1 MTHDAA
7 DPNGT
12 DRAMGEDS
20 HSRHHAAGGRDG
32 SDEIDGDTELAEL
45 AELVAL
51 GPALH
56 QEADMVAP
64 GHPPVEAVVRR
75 GRARRLRRRA
85 GVTSAVLGVVAVSLT
100 LTVAPR
106 VTSGPAPPSTTP
118 SELPGPPPATNQST
132 PPERQVVRP
141 YKAKALSGGWWLG
154 LLPDGRQNYLL
165 APNST
170 TRTEFDEQMA
180 DQRRKPSGDNLLPRS
195 IGGGADSEGG
205 NIWGSWRH
213 PGQVRITVTIAGK
226 EREATLYS
234 LPGKPGWGV
243 YYLDAR
249 HVAPRTTYSVTAYDA
264 DGNVFATQ
272 THPSRSTPR

>member
-1 MTHDAA
+1 MTHDAE

-12 DRAMGEDS
+12 DYVMGEDS
-20 HSRHHAAGGRDG
+20 HFRHHGTDGTDGTDGGTDL
-32 SDEIDGDTELAEL
+32 SEL

-56 QEADMVAP
+56 HEADAVAP

-85 GVTSAVLGVVAVSLT
+85 GVTSAVVGVVAVSLT

-106 VTSGPAPPSTTP
+106 VTSGPAPPATTP
-118 SELPGPPPATNQST
+118 SELPGPPPASKQAT

-141 YKAKALSGGWWLG
+141 YQAKALSGGWWLG

-170 TRTEFDEQMA
+170 TKTEFDQQMA
-180 DQRRKPSGDNLLPRS
+180 DQRKKPSGDNLPPRS
-195 IGGGADSEGG
+195 IGGGADSHAG

-234 LPGKPGWGV
+234 LPGEPGWGV

-249 HVAPRTTYSVTAYDA
+249 HLAPRTTYSVTAYDA
-264 DGNVFATQ
+264 DGNVFDTQ
-272 THPSRSTPR
+272 THPSLSTPR

>member
-1 MTHDAA
+1 MTHDAE

-12 DRAMGEDS
+12 DHVMGEDR
-20 HSRHHAAGGRDG
+20 HSRHRATDG
-32 SDEIDGDTELAEL
+32 TDGCHDLAEL

-51 GPALH
+51 RPALH
-56 QEADMVAP
+56 HEADTVAP
-64 GHPPVEAVVRR
+64 AHPPVEAVVRR

-85 GVTSAVLGVVAVSLT
+85 GVASAVLGVVAVSLT

-106 VTSGPAPPSTTP
+106 VTSGPAPPASNP
-118 SELPGPPPATNQST
+118 SELPGPSPTSEPST
-132 PPERQVVRP
+132 PPEKQVVRP

-170 TRTEFDEQMA
+170 TKTEFDQRMA
-180 DQRRKPSGDNLLPRS
+180 DQRKKPSGDRLRPRS
-195 IGGGADSEGG
+195 IGGGTDSEMG

-234 LPGKPGWGV
+234 LPGTPGWGV

-249 HVAPRTTYSVTAYDA
+249 HLAPHTTYSVTAYDA
-264 DGNVFATQ
+264 DGNIFDTQ
-272 THPSRSTPR
+272 THPSLSTPR